1 MPSGSTMLL
10 VSMRM
15 FATFFQS
22 CETGSRSN
30 GFYTLMC
37 GKSFLCGMDTRV
49 CGVSGVLGWMLW
61 RLGGVG
67 RGVLFAFQRA
77 KSYGVFDGDI
87 ETTGPVVIGHTARV
101 TGTVVAHDVG
111 VAGTVNGD
119 INAYGR
125 VEIYNGGR
133 VYGDISSSGLRIDDG
148 AIFTGQSTMREDDSD
163 PFMLEPGT
171 NGSI

>member
-1 MPSGSTMLL
+1 MISSKKCHARLWSMPSGSTMLL

-77 KSYGVFDGDI
+77 KSYGVFDG
-87 ETTGPVVIGHTARV
+87 ESQ
-101 TGTVVAHDVG
+101 
-111 VAGTVNGD
+111 
-119 INAYGR
+119 
-125 VEIYNGGR
+125 NGGMH
-133 VYGDISSSGLRIDDG
+133 VSGSHSFGKSFYIQFG
-148 AIFTGQSTMREDDSD
+148 I
-163 PFMLEPGT
+163 
-171 NGSI
+171 